1 MAFVVPIG
9 AVAVA
14 GLSAYGLWRH
24 TAREDSEA
32 PSELDPQQQIG
43 ANGTRHKVL
52 YGISTD
58 DIKNYFGT
66 DAHQWL
72 IANDWVDMQA
82 EQHGDA
88 SPIDFAGQTIT
99 TSALAVMTGL
109 EIMQAV
115 NAAAEKAKA
124 KPPYDLNAPLPK
136 LVVPRDAF
144 PPAAAAEADPA
155 AC

>member
-24 TAREDSEA
+24 TSREDSEA
-32 PSELDPQQQIG
+32 PSALDPQQQIG
-43 ANGTRHKVL
+43 TDGTRHKVL
-52 YGISTD
+52 YGISTP
-58 DIKNYFGT
+58 DIKSYFGL

-82 EQHGDA
+82 EEKGDA

-99 TSALAVMTGL
+99 TSALAVLTGL
-109 EIMQAV
+109 EIMEAV
-115 NAAAEKAKA
+115 NAAAAKAKA
-124 KPPYDLNAPLPK
+124 TPPYDLNKALPK
-136 LVVPRDAF
+136 LIPTKGDDSA
-144 PPAAAAEADPA
+144 
-155 AC
+155 